1 MIGQIRQWLGQVICF
16 LCMMTLLLHVIPDT
30 GLKKY
35 VRFFLGLLFILVVLE
50 PAGRLLGKEEFLQNL
65 ELENIRRL
73 YQEFESGQMGLS
85 DTFGCWD
92 EELYQEDLEK
102 KIREIYDRYH
112 IPWQESHN
120 NSQKAGMEDGQMETD
135 RPLEEDQKGSA
146 ADRGTDR
153 SAASG
158 NRSSFRT
165 GEEGTK
171 GGDGGG
177 AGDSFSLAGE

>member
-50 PAGRLLGKEEFLQNL
+50 PVGSFLGKEEFLRNF
-65 ELENIRRL
+65 ELENIRGL
-73 YQEFESGQMGLS
+73 YQEFQSGKIGLA
-85 DTFGCWD
+85 DTFGSWD
-92 EELYQEDLEK
+92 EEAYQRELEE
-102 KIREIYDRYH
+102 KIREIYERYH

-135 RPLEEDQKGSA
+135 RSVEEDQEGSA
-146 ADRGTDR
+146 ADGSTDR

-158 NRSSFRT
+158 DRAPFRS
-165 GEEGTK
+165 G
-171 GGDGGG
+171 
-177 AGDSFSLAGE
+177 